1 MALQQPLAEI
11 GLRRGRVDGDRLLAL
26 FGGIYQRH
34 RARGKNANTTI
45 TINARRM
52 CTLAWHLLHDGC
64 DFAPNPPKLTLSPV
78 TPLKD

>member
-1 MALQQPLAEI
+1 MAIGCSPYLA
-11 GLRRGRVDGDRLLAL
+11 VFTDATA
-26 FGGIYQRH
+26 
-34 RARGKNANTTI
+34 RAEKANTTI